1 MFVGIHGTTLTETTK
16 NTLSSMHAGGVIL
29 FDRNM
34 ENREQVKAL
43 NASLR
48 NLVLNKYALPLFLS
62 VDQEGGLVTRMKQHA
77 YTAPAAAEI
86 GAAGKP
92 EDAYNHA
99 NNTGKDIHELGFN
112 LDFAPVLDISSR
124 MHGRSYGTTPQQ
136 VTAFGEQACRGLRDS
151 GVLFTVKH
159 FPGMGRSETDP
170 HTDQSVVNVPR
181 QTILQEDLLP
191 FRNIIDQ
198 YPHHEFMV
206 MAGHIRYP
214 AFDTKPA
221 SLSPVILKQ
230 LLRNQ
235 LGQLLR
241 NQLGYQGIVIT
252 DDLDMGAVSEGYQPE
267 EIGIIAV
274 QAGTDILLSC
284 HKPEVQQRIYRSTLQ
299 AVKDGKISQKD
310 IDASVRRIVYCKLKK
325 LMDNDQRKNCFNRL
339 SGNAHRIRRIA
350 CMILQIHICAGTVI
364 LKYFFPVEINI
375 CGNRFH
381 HSCRQAA
388 CMTGRKLSGQIR
400 FHRCAHI
407 FANRFLA
414 RFIRIHRLH
423 RLMHPAFIVLHN
435 HSTSF
440 KNTAS

>member
-1 MFVGIHGTTLTETTK
+1 MKKKFSAVNILLLVLFLICGCSAAEKGNVSSNDTQPSVETWATEHGLRQMASAVTDKLTLEEKIGQMMFVGIHGTTLTETTK

-86 GAAGKP
+86 GATGKL

-99 NNTGKDIHELGFN
+99 NNTGKDIHELG
-112 LDFAPVLDISSR
+112 L
-124 MHGRSYGTTPQQ
+124 
-136 VTAFGEQACRGLRDS
+136 EQACRGLRDS

-221 SLSPVILKQ
+221 SLSPVILK
-230 LLRNQ
+230 
-235 LGQLLR
+235 QLLR

-339 SGNAHRIRRIA
+339 SGNANVSQHYSPQQPLWSGRS
-350 CMILQIHICAGTVI
+350 TVR
-364 LKYFFPVEINI
+364 LTPEIQD
-375 CGNRFH
+375 G
-381 HSCRQAA
+381 
-388 CMTGRKLSGQIR
+388 K
-400 FHRCAHI
+400 
-407 FANRFLA
+407 
-414 RFIRIHRLH
+414 
-423 RLMHPAFIVLHN
+423 
-435 HSTSF
+435 
-440 KNTAS
+440 AS

>member
-1 MFVGIHGTTLTETTK
+1 MRVIAIYLESRYVIMKKKFSAVNILLLVLFLICGCSAAEKGNVSSNDTQPSVTDKLTLEEKIGQMMFVGIHGTTLTETTK

-43 NASLR
+43 NASLK
-48 NLVLNKYALPLFLS
+48 NLVLNTYNLPLFLS

-77 YTAPAAAEI
+77 YTAPPAAEI

-92 EDAYNHA
+92 EDAYKHA

-124 MHGRSYGTTPQQ
+124 MHGRTYGTTPQQ
-136 VTAFGEQACRGLRDS
+136 VTAFGEQACRGLKDS
-151 GVLFTVKH
+151 GVLFTIKH
-159 FPGMGRSETDP
+159 FPGMGRSKTDP
-170 HTDQSVVNVPR
+170 HTDQSVVNVSQ

-235 LGQLLR
+235 LG
-241 NQLGYQGIVIT
+241 YQGIVIT
-252 DDLDMGAVSEGYQPE
+252 DDLDMGAVSEGYKPE

-284 HKPEVQQRIYRSTLQ
+284 HNPEVQQRIYRSTLQ
-299 AVKDGKISQKD
+299 AVKDGKIAQTD
-310 IDASVRRIVYCKLKK
+310 IDASVRRIVYCKLKNFTDVNQREK
-325 LMDNDQRKNCFNRL
+325 LYKK
-339 SGNAHRIRRIA
+339 
-350 CMILQIHICAGTVI
+350 IL
-364 LKYFFPVEINI
+364 
-375 CGNRFH
+375 
-381 HSCRQAA
+381 
-388 CMTGRKLSGQIR
+388 
-400 FHRCAHI
+400 
-407 FANRFLA
+407 
-414 RFIRIHRLH
+414 
-423 RLMHPAFIVLHN
+423 
-435 HSTSF
+435 
-440 KNTAS
+440 

>member
-1 MFVGIHGTTLTETTK
+1 MKKKFSAVNILLLVLFLICGCSAAENGTVQSNDTKPSVETWATEHGLRQMASAVTDKLTLEEKIGQMMFVGIHGTTLTETTK

-43 NASLR
+43 NASLK
-48 NLVLNKYALPLFLS
+48 NLVLNTYNLPLFLS

-77 YTAPAAAEI
+77 YTAPPAAEI

-92 EDAYNHA
+92 EDAYKHA

-124 MHGRSYGTTPQQ
+124 MHGRTYGTTPQQ

-181 QTILQEDLLP
+181 ETILQEDLLP

-235 LGQLLR
+235 LG
-241 NQLGYQGIVIT
+241 YQGIVIT
-252 DDLDMGAVSEGYQPE
+252 DDLDMGAVSEGYKPE

-284 HKPEVQQRIYRSTLQ
+284 HNPEVQQRIYRSTLQ
-299 AVKDGKISQKD
+299 AVKDGKIAQTD
-310 IDASVRRIVYCKLKK
+310 IDASVRRIVYCKLKNFTNSAQREK
-325 LMDNDQRKNCFNRL
+325 LYKETVERK
-339 SGNAHRIRRIA
+339 RI
-350 CMILQIHICAGTVI
+350 
-364 LKYFFPVEINI
+364 
-375 CGNRFH
+375 
-381 HSCRQAA
+381 
-388 CMTGRKLSGQIR
+388 
-400 FHRCAHI
+400 
-407 FANRFLA
+407 
-414 RFIRIHRLH
+414 
-423 RLMHPAFIVLHN
+423 
-435 HSTSF
+435 
-440 KNTAS
+440 